1 MSLWMAIL
9 LLLGVVKLPIAA
21 LMLWLPFHNDEALRG
36 GEAAASSN
44 EDGGSAAFP
53 AGPLDP
59 HPTVPGPPRPRRR
72 PPGHG
77 SPAPQRAARRRGV
90 HGPLPPAPARVRPP
104 ARNPRLPLAR

>member
-53 AGPLDP
+53 AGSLLRQADYPSL
-59 HPTVPGPPRPRRR
+59 HA
-72 PPGHG
+72 
-77 SPAPQRAARRRGV
+77 APQPRIRII
-90 HGPLPPAPARVRPP
+90 PPSDE
-104 ARNPRLPLAR
+104 